1 MRPRDATLEN
11 CFSQMCVLCTL
22 MHGICMHNV
31 CKNKR
36 QIPWRTITWSELG
49 KQSIQAKKVYFNHKY
64 EDEHVVSY
72 WAFKVG
78 PMLLEFTSTDVE

>member
-1 MRPRDATLEN
+1 MKKQKANSLEN
-11 CFSQMCVLCTL
+11 ITL
-22 MHGICMHNV
+22 
-31 CKNKR
+31 
-36 QIPWRTITWSELG
+36 SELG
-49 KQSIQAKKVYFNHKY
+49 KQSIQAKKVYSNYKY